1 VADIYLTQFFQGRSR
16 VGTPTAVTNF
26 SHCDQADAQID
37 AARVSTNPEEQN
49 RLWAE
54 AQRILVREVCG
65 VPLIETLLVFAR
77 RDNVDY
83 GYELRGSMSLG
94 PVITERTRMR

>member
-1 VADIYLTQFFQGRSR
+1 

-26 SHCDQADAQID
+26 SHCDGADGQID
-37 AARVSTNPEEQN
+37 AARVSTSVEEQR
-49 RLWAE
+49 RLWGE
-54 AQRILVREVCG
+54 AQRILVQNVCG

-83 GYELRGSMSLG
+83 GYELKGSMSLG
-94 PVITERTRMR
+94 PLITERTRIR

>member
-1 VADIYLTQFFQGRSR
+1 V
-16 VGTPTAVTNF
+16 
-26 SHCDQADAQID
+26 
-37 AARVSTNPEEQN
+37 NPDVEQQR
-49 RLWAE
+49 RLWGE
-54 AQRILVREVCG
+54 AQRILVQNICG

-94 PVITERTRMR
+94 PLLTERSRIR